1 MAILITGGTGFV
13 GAELARILVSKGEDV
28 ILFDIA
34 PNYARISDIRDK
46 VKVVRGDLANLSEVL
61 NLVRDN
67 NVKGIYHLGGMLSVP
82 SNANPWASF
91 QVNVVGTVN
100 ILEAARLFS
109 VSKVVFTS
117 TLATYGL
124 DCSRI
129 ITDTTLQ
136 RPTTMY
142 GCGKLYCECLGRFY
156 SSRFGLDFRSVRF
169 ASIIGPGVRTPGVA
183 QWNAWIIEYP
193 ALGKPF
199 ECYVTGDIKCPVI
212 YFKDA
217 ARSIDMVYQASKEQI
232 KTVNYN
238 VAGVVPTRSARE
250 IEQVVKKYIP
260 GAQISYKPD
269 TEAMNYFRT
278 STVDVFDDSRA
289 REEWGW
295 YAMYPDFDKVVVDF
309 IEEIH
314 NRPERYG
321 IV

>member
-13 GAELARILVSKGEDV
+13 GAELVRILVSKGEDV
-28 ILFDIA
+28 VLFDINL
-34 PNYARISDIRDK
+34 NYARISDIRDK
-46 VKVVRGDLANLSEVL
+46 VKVVQGNLTCWSEVL
-61 NLVRDN
+61 NVVRDYN
-67 NVKGIYHLGGMLSVP
+67 IEGIHHLGGMLTAP

-91 QVNVVGTVN
+91 QVNVVGTMNV
-100 ILEAARLFS
+100 LEAARLFS
-109 VSKVVFTS
+109 MGKVVFTS

-124 DCSRI
+124 DCSSV

-156 SSRFGLDFRSVRF
+156 RSRFDLDFRSVRF

-199 ECYVTGDIKCPVI
+199 ECYVTEDIKCPVI

-217 ARSIDMVYQASKEQI
+217 ARAIDMVYQASKEQI

-238 VAGVVPTRSARE
+238 VAGVVPTHSAGE

-260 GAQISYKPD
+260 EAQISYKPD
-269 TEAMNYFRT
+269 VEAMNYFRT

-309 IEEIH
+309 IEETR